1 MTRQVDSPSLQYD
14 RNILKVVSEGD
25 ILLGGTLTRGTRR
38 TIKFNLQCLKKE
50 NSLFELSIS
59 LTRSRQALSIMFDR
73 DCAGQTFT
81 FIDAIFNFLWLLI
94 KTAVVIAIAYFAY
107 TIVQTKV
114 LPRVITYNLD
124 NRSIWI
130 RDRFFSSLGV

>member
-25 ILLGGTLTRGTRR
+25 ILLGGTLTQGTRR
-38 TIKFNLQCLKKE
+38 TMKFNLQCLKKE

-59 LTRSRQALSIMFDR
+59 LTRSRQTLSIMFDR
-73 DCAGQTFT
+73 DCVGQTFT
-81 FIDAIFNFLWLLI
+81 FIGAIFNLLWLLI

-107 TIVQTKV
+107 TIV
-114 LPRVITYNLD
+114 
-124 NRSIWI
+124 
-130 RDRFFSSLGV
+130 